1 MHNNLLLGIG
11 GVIVAVFSIWFFTFR
26 DQGTPDT
33 AVVPVKTEKAVVEQN
48 STAKAEDTMTPAA
61 ESTPAIKGGQYVA
74 YDASKLAFARE
85 GKVVLFFRASWCSEC
100 RALDADIRKNLDQI
114 PANVLILDVNYDQS
128 GELKKK
134 YGVIYQHTLVQV
146 DENGTMITKWSG
158 SPELRDLLK
167 EVK

>member
-1 MHNNLLLGIG
+1 MLIGIG
-11 GVIVAVFSIWFFTFR
+11 GVLVVVFGIWFFTSR
-26 DQGTPDT
+26 DQRTPDT
-33 AVVPVKTEKAVVEQN
+33 SVMPVKTESVVAEQN
-48 STAKAEDTMTPAA
+48 GASRGEDKMLPAGENA
-61 ESTPAIKGGQYVA
+61 PMVKGGQYVV
-74 YDASKLAFARE
+74 YDASKLSFAKD

-100 RALDADIRKNLDQI
+100 RALDADIKKNANQI
-114 PANVLILDVNYDQS
+114 PADVLILDVNYDQY
-128 GELKKK
+128 GDLKKK